1 MENNPTPEHDP
12 MIQPFS
18 NTTRRWPWVVSIM
31 TLVLG
36 HLEFFL
42 PLRAFVPVP
51 PGTDPWWAMGLVLM
65 DGTAVVML
73 IRMGLRAVMHMRTQK
88 ADE

>member
-1 MENNPTPEHDP
+1 MENNPTL
-12 MIQPFS
+12 QPLQS
-18 NTTRRWPWVVSIM
+18 HKARRWPWA
-31 TLVLG
+31 LG
-36 HLEFFL
+36 ILSLAFCHVAFLL

-73 IRMGLRAVMHMRTQK
+73 IRMGLRAVTHMRTQK